1 MKPRLKHALPP
12 VMNKMPHLL
21 RHEKLY
27 LTVHRQLMKKWFRYT
42 VLFFIVGAI
51 FSVICSSFESS
62 APYRLQLY
70 SFCYLAS
77 FVFTVEYVLRIIAAP
92 VQYRQYRAWRSRF
105 RYLFSFYGLID
116 FVAVIPF
123 LIIYLY
129 RETIFVHLAVLAYIL
144 MIFKLIRYSR
154 SFQLIGRVLQMVKDE
169 LITACTAC
177 GILLGFSG
185 ILMYYIEHEAQPEAF
200 ANIGDG
206 FWWAVVTFT
215 TVGYGDVYPVTALGR
230 LLSGV
235 ICMVGIAMI
244 AIPTGLISSAFMSL
258 IQEKKRKEE
267 EEHKNS
273 FPERDFHP
281 LRYPSFY
288 PLESEKSISAE

>member
-206 FWWAVVTFT
+206 FW
-215 TVGYGDVYPVTALGR
+215 
-230 LLSGV
+230 
-235 ICMVGIAMI
+235 C
-244 AIPTGLISSAFMSL
+244 
-258 IQEKKRKEE
+258 
-267 EEHKNS
+267 
-273 FPERDFHP
+273 
-281 LRYPSFY
+281 
-288 PLESEKSISAE
+288 